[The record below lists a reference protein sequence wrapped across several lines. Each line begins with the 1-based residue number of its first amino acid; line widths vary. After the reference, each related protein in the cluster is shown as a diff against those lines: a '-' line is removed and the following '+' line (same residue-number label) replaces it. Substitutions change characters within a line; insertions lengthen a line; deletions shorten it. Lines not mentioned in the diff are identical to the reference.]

1 MPYTSNPFA
10 PKARKKATNLVKRG
24 EKRAEVARQY
34 GVHRSTVGRW
44 MKRAS
49 THSLEFIE
57 TRSSAPKHQATAL
70 SQEIVDR
77 IIQIRKSRNRCAVI
91 VHAQMKTEGYSV
103 SLSSVKRVIK
113 RHGLTRK
120 GKRGQMT
127 QTRFRRPPS
136 THPGA
141 LVQMDT
147 IHFVSNRY
155 RRFYIYA
162 MIDTFSRL
170 AYAEFQPMLS
180 PTVTIDFLSRAL
192 KKFPFSVEVIQ
203 TDHGQEFSFSV
214 EVMLR
219 RQDIRLRHSRVK
231 KPNDNAHIERFN
243 RTLQEECFDGVF
255 PKLRTIRSQL
265 RTYMKYYN
273 TQRNHL
279 GIQGKIPIQKIP
291 IQMLQSC

>member
-1 MPYTSNPFA
+1 
-10 PKARKKATNLVKRG
+10 
-24 EKRAEVARQY
+24 
-34 GVHRSTVGRW
+34 
-44 MKRAS
+44 
-49 THSLEFIE
+49 
-57 TRSSAPKHQATAL
+57 
-70 SQEIVDR
+70 
-77 IIQIRKSRNRCAVI
+77 
-91 VHAQMKTEGYSV
+91 
-103 SLSSVKRVIK
+103 
-113 RHGLTRK
+113 
-120 GKRGQMT
+120 
-127 QTRFRRPPS
+127 
-136 THPGA
+136 
-141 LVQMDT
+141 
-147 IHFVSNRY
+147 
-155 RRFYIYA
+155 
-162 MIDTFSRL
+162 
-170 AYAEFQPMLS
+170 MLS